1 MEIIPNDQG
10 NRITPSYVAWDGED
24 RLVGDAAKNQ
34 AAMNPLNTVF
44 DAKRLIGRKIDDP
57 IVQADAK
64 LWPFKIVAGTAKKP
78 MIEVDYKGE
87 TKQFSSEEISAMVLQ
102 KMKAIA
108 EAVLGHLRFP
118 EIHSLRNP
126 MKHKNRPNL
135 KAVQPRGRP
144 APNRLQ
150 RVLVC
155 RPTSSP
161 NAK

>member
-1 MEIIPNDQG
+1 LSKTALAALRVKAVVKKDG
-10 NRITPSYVAWDGED
+10 PSAVMIAVQIGA
-24 RLVGDAAKNQ
+24 LSAVG
-34 AAMNPLNTVF
+34 
-44 DAKRLIGRKIDDP
+44 
-57 IVQADAK
+57 
-64 LWPFKIVAGTAKKP
+64 
-78 MIEVDYKGE
+78 
-87 TKQFSSEEISAMVLQ
+87 

-108 EAVLGHLRFP
+108 EAASGHLRFP

-126 MKHKNRPNL
+126 MKHKNLPNL